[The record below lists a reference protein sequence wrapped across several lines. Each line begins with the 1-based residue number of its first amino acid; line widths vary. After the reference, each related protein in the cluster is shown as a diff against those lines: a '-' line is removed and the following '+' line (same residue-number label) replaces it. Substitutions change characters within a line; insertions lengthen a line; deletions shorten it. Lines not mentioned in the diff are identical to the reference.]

1 MSANYKDTLL
11 LPKTDF
17 PMKADLVKRE
27 PERLA
32 KWEAAGLY
40 RQILDA
46 RIGAPLF
53 VLHDG
58 PPFANGD
65 VHMGTALNKI
75 LKDLVVKSR
84 SMLGFRAPF
93 VPGWDCHGLPIEFKV
108 VKEQRGLEPAEIR
121 RRAEAFARKYID
133 IQRGQFKRLGVFGSW
148 EDPYLTLAPGYEADI
163 IRAFGKLVEKGLV
176 YQSKKPVYWST
187 GAQTALAEAEV
198 EYAPRTDPAI
208 WVKFAAVAATPPT
221 VAATPSSQH
230 VSAAPPPPGIDP
242 CGEGAAATCCD
253 GGVAATTLAGASFVI
268 WTTTP
273 WTLPANVAIAVD
285 PKATYLVAE
294 FQKEGR
300 TETFVIAEALR
311 KAFSEATGWSLFGE
325 VRVGPDATQW
335 ASEQRSLG
343 RKFVMEMCSPP
354 GADIKF
360 FCSSVDSFTGEQFA
374 GLEAQH
380 PFLPRTSKV
389 IAADFV
395 TLDTG
400 TGQVHVA
407 PGHGKDDYIAS
418 QQQNPKLEV
427 LSPVDDFGKFT
438 EDVGVPAWVGKY
450 VFDANAEIVT
460 FLRESGALLAEQKYT
475 HDYPHCWRSKTPIV
489 FRAVEQFFINV
500 DAIRADALAAIDQTT
515 WVPAWGRNR
524 IYGTVESRPDWCI
537 SRQRTW
543 GVPLPVF
550 YEENGTL
557 AGSKGTPIVRAD
569 LAAKVA
575 DLVESGGTNL
585 WFEKDDAWWAAQLGL
600 PAGTSRRNDTLDVW
614 IDSGVSHQ
622 AVTSRHPELKACGG
636 VADVYLE
643 ATDQHRGWFQS
654 SLMTSVALT
663 GHAPYKTVITHGFV
677 VDKDTKK
684 KVSKSDQGTYKK
696 PMEAE
701 YFVGKYGAD
710 IVRLWAASVEFTNDV
725 PFSEDGFA
733 RTSEA
738 YRSFRNV
745 LRILLAN
752 LSDFEFGRQE
762 GMKAEG
768 DQPAVA
774 PVPAFPPSKFLR
786 GATTVDKWVLS
797 KLQGVIATCRAAYEA
812 YDFRRVFETLNQ
824 FCTVELSAL
833 YVDITKD
840 RLYCDAANSP
850 RRRATQSVMHA
861 CFSAVAKLL
870 APILA
875 YTADEA
881 WEFAG
886 NKTSIHIEKFPEAD
900 AALRDEAMEAKVDE
914 WLKLRAAIYQQA
926 IEPARQAKTIAKSL
940 EAAITLDIA
949 DAQHAAL
956 NADKAELEE
965 FLIIS
970 ELTLASGIEPVAK
983 VFRSGQPQCPRCWRH
998 QPLTARGV
1006 CTRCDG
1012 ALGQ

>member
-163 IRAFGKLVEKGLV
+163 IRAFGRLVEKGLV

-198 EYAPRTDPAI
+198 EYAQRTDPAI
-208 WVKFAAVAATPPT
+208 WVKFPIATGPW
-221 VAATPSSQH
+221 AKK
-230 VSAAPPPPGIDP
+230 
-242 CGEGAAATCCD
+242 
-253 GGVAATTLAGASFVI
+253 ASMVI

-273 WTLPANVAIAVD
+273 WTLPANLAIAVH
-285 PKATYLVAE
+285 PKAPYILAKIEHPIGTSEFVFVAKALLE
-294 FQKEGR
+294 SFVVTLQQAEHGTKVVVLQPNPNDITDYGR
-300 TETFVIAEALR
+300 E
-311 KAFSEATGWSLFGE
+311 W
-325 VRVGPDATQW
+325 
-335 ASEQRSLG
+335 
-343 RKFVMEMCSPP
+343 
-354 GADIKF
+354 
-360 FCSSVDSFTGEQFA
+360 TGEEMI
-374 GLEAQH
+374 GWEAHH
-380 PFLPRTSKV
+380 PFLNRTSK
-389 IAADFV
+389 IITADFV

-400 TGQVHVA
+400 TGQVHIA
-407 PGHGKDDYIAS
+407 PGHGKDDYIAG
-418 QQQNPKLEV
+418 QQNGLSV
-427 LSPVDDFGKFT
+427 LSPVDDFGRFVQLDP
-438 EDVGVPAWVGKY
+438 EYGQLPEAWIGKE
-450 VFDANAEIVT
+450 VAPMNPKAPDSANAAVIEELT
-460 FLRESGALLAEQKYT
+460 KRALLLAVEWT
-475 HDYPHCWRSKTPIV
+475 PHDYPHCWRSKTPIV
-489 FRAVEQFFINV
+489 FRAVEQFFIKV
-500 DAIRADALAAIDQTT
+500 DAIRADALKAIDETQ
-515 WVPAWGRNR
+515 WIPAWGRNR

-550 YEENGTL
+550 YEENGT
-557 AGSKGTPIVRAD
+557 PIVRAD

-585 WFEKDDAWWAAQLGL
+585 WFEKDDVWWAAQLGL

-701 YFVGKYGAD
+701 HFVGKFGAD
-710 IVRLWAASVEFTNDV
+710 IVRLWAASVDFTNDV
-725 PFSEDGFA
+725 PFSEDSFA

-752 LSDFEFGRQE
+752 ISDFEAGRQE
-762 GMKAEG
+762 DRKGGGHEPGMSHIPDFMASCLKN
-768 DQPAVA
+768 
-774 PVPAFPPSKFLR
+774 
-786 GATTVDKWVLS
+786 GATTVDRWVLS

-812 YDFRRVFETLNQ
+812 YDFRRVFETVNQ

-861 CFSAVAKLL
+861 CFDAVAKLL

-881 WEFAG
+881 WEFSG
-886 NKTSIHIEKFPEAD
+886 KKTSVHIEKLPEANS
-900 AALRDEAMEAKVDE
+900 ALRDEALEAKVDE

-940 EAAITLDIA
+940 EAAITLEVA

-970 ELTLASGIEPVAK
+970 ELTLASGAEPVAK
-983 VFRSGQPQCPRCWRH
+983 VFRSGQPQCPRCWRQ
-998 QPLTARGV
+998 QPLTAKGV
-1006 CTRCDG
+1006 CTRCDE
-1012 ALGQ
+1012 ALPA